1 MRRFVDFHTHTTV
14 SDGTR
19 SPEEVIRFA
28 EREKLAAIAIT
39 DHDSTA
45 GLQRGRTAA
54 EAFDELTFIPGI
66 EVSAQSATGTLHILG
81 LAIDETHASIQQ
93 LARHLL
99 DARLERNPKII
110 AKLQAMGVELD
121 MADVGAVAPVDAA
134 DDDRRI
140 LGRLHIVEA
149 MRRKRYV
156 KTIGEG
162 FERYVGSGAPAFV
175 DKETLTAAAVI
186 PAIRE
191 SGGEAVL
198 AHPVQLNCDNHAQLE
213 RIIRDLIRVGLTGI
227 EVYHSDHS
235 PERTR
240 FYLDVARRFDLAV
253 TGGSDFHGTVMSY
266 ITLGRPRV
274 PVAALTGQLR
284 KLVDPQAS

>member
-1 MRRFVDFHTHTTV
+1 MRRFVDLHTHTTV

-19 SPEEVIRFA
+19 TPEELIQLA
-28 EREKLAAIAIT
+28 DREKLAAIAVT

-45 GLQRGRTAA
+45 GLRRARAAA

-81 LAIDETHASIQQ
+81 LAIDEAHTAIQQ
-93 LARHLL
+93 LAGQLL

-121 MADVGAVAPVDAA
+121 MDDVGAVAAADAA

-149 MRRKRYV
+149 LRRKGYV

-162 FERYVGSGAPAFV
+162 FERYVGTGAPAFV
-175 DKETLTAAAVI
+175 DKESLTASAVI

-198 AHPVQLNCDNHAQLE
+198 AHPVQLNCGNHAQLE
-213 RIIRDLIRVGLTGI
+213 RIVRDLIRAGLTGI
-227 EVYHSDHS
+227 EVYHSDHT
-235 PERTR
+235 PERMR
-240 FYLDVARRFDLAV
+240 AYLDLARRFDLVV
-253 TGGSDFHGTVMSY
+253 TGGSDFHGDVMSY

-274 PVAALTGQLR
+274 PLAVLTGQLR
-284 KLVDPQAS
+284 KLVDPQA